1 MEKMSLPT
9 CLQSYTFGCSFNQ
22 SLLHDGS
29 QSTGLVSGH
38 VTASEAPEW
47 EKHPTQDQRG
57 SLCSA
62 RTEWKLLSL
71 ADRAIWRLRLADYNG
86 AEVAGSPTR
95 HSEAGGSPST
105 VET

>member
-22 SLLHDGS
+22 SLLHVGS

-57 SLCSA
+57 SLCSV
-62 RTEWKLLSL
+62 RTELKLLS
-71 ADRAIWRLRLADYNG
+71 R
-86 AEVAGSPTR
+86 
-95 HSEAGGSPST
+95 
-105 VET
+105 